1 MDDRERVSALIDDFF
16 ESMDAR
22 DRGRFSELNAHD
34 DDVVHVG
41 TDTGERWVGWVE
53 LATATA
59 DQFQSLQSF
68 RVASRDRRVK
78 LLGKGEA
85 ACFSDVLDLRIASE
99 GGETK
104 IDGARLT
111 GAAEKR
117 DERWVLVQTHL
128 SVPGT

>member
-1 MDDRERVSALIDDFF
+1 MADRERVSALIDDFF

-22 DRGRFSELNAHD
+22 DRGRFSELNAQD
-34 DDVVHVG
+34 GDVVHVG
-41 TDTGERWVGWVE
+41 TGSGERWVGWE
-53 LATATA
+53 ALAAATA
-59 DQFQSLQSF
+59 DQFRSLHSF

-85 ACFSDVLDLRIASE
+85 ACFSDVLDLQIESE

-117 DERWVLVQTHL
+117 DGHWVLVQTHL
-128 SVPGT
+128 SVPEA